1 MGHISRQRSSVLR
14 KILIEASWVAI
25 TKDPSLEEIYKR
37 LSHRGSKRA
46 IVGIARRLVGR
57 IRSCLLN
64 GTLYE
69 IQSVKNIITQDKDPR
84 DLVRSPVC
92 LH

>member
-1 MGHISRQRSSVLR
+1 MHSLIHSSVLR

-25 TKDPSLEEIYKR
+25 TKDPRLEEIYKR

-64 GTLYE
+64 GTFYE

-84 DLVRSPVC
+84 DLVGPPVC